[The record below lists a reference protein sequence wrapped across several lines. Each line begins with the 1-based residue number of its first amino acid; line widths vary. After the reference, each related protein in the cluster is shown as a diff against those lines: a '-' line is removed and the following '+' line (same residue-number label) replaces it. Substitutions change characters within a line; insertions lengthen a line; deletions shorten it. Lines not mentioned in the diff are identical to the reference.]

1 MLIVDVDVI
10 SSRADRERFLLKLI
24 AVPIHQLISQLHV
37 LRQSASTDVAN
48 LTKLNNVAFL

>member
-10 SSRADRERFLLKLI
+10 SSRADRERFLLELI
-24 AVPIHQLISQLHV
+24 AVPIYQLISQLHV